1 MQLSRELRNIH
12 YPAMG
17 FSNQRVLASEYS
29 LLLYSFH
36 ALDAERLALH
46 HSQHQR

>member
-12 YPAMG
+12 YPATA
-17 FSNQRVLASEYS
+17 FSNQWILAFEYS
-29 LLLYSFH
+29 LLLYGFH
-36 ALDAERLALH
+36 ALGEERIALH